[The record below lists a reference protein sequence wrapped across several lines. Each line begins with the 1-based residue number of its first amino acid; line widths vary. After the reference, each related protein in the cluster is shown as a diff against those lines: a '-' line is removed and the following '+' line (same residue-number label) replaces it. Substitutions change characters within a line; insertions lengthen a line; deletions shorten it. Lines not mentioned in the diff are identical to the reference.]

1 MTTSSSQVQVSNFQR
16 RRFTKDE
23 DNEIKRLIASRE
35 KINWQEIADHI
46 PGRTA
51 RQCRDRYN
59 TYLFKDIVSKPWT
72 EEEDNI
78 IIKYYQV
85 FGPHWVRI
93 SSFLQGR
100 SGNNVKN
107 RWYKFLAKYN
117 DVEPGSFKQKRRSKH
132 EKWQK
137 ENQNLSLDNA
147 LQDTQAIFDREF
159 LMEGISGMSNPSFF
173 SSMIEFV

>member
-1 MTTSSSQVQVSNFQR
+1 MKSTNDSQTSNYQR

-23 DNEIKRLIASRE
+23 DDAIRRLIASRE
-35 KINWQEIADHI
+35 KINWQEIASHV

-72 EEEDNI
+72 EEEDKI
-78 IIKYYQV
+78 IIKYYQI

-93 SSFLQGR
+93 SSFLYGR

-132 EKWQK
+132 EKWKK
-137 ENQNLSLDNA
+137 EKQNRPPDTTIQETQVLLDKEFMMGDLCGILNQSS
-147 LQDTQAIFDREF
+147 F
-159 LMEGISGMSNPSFF
+159 LNN
-173 SSMIEFV
+173 IEFA